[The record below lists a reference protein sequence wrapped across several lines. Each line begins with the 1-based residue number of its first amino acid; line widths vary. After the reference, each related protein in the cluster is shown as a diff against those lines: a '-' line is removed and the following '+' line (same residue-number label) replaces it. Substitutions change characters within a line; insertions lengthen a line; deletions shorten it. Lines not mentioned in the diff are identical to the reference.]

1 MGFQYSI
8 SAIVSVSVR
17 SSISLLGFCLE
28 VEQMFS
34 VELTV
39 KHFMCSC
46 MEALRQLADQTH
58 LYLLQ
63 LILLLEA
70 MKVQGSYGR
79 AMRWRRAFESGEVC
93 LSGRIRFCNRRRG
106 RAWVKVQGKKF
117 WVVWC
122 HLGEVACF
130 FSSSQALEQSFKGM
144 EALIPAPKNW

>member
-17 SSISLLGFCLE
+17 SSISRLGFCLE

-58 LYLLQ
+58 FYLLQ
-63 LILLLEA
+63 LIVLLEE

-79 AMRWRRAFESGEVC
+79 AM
-93 LSGRIRFCNRRRG
+93 
-106 RAWVKVQGKKF
+106 
-117 WVVWC
+117 
-122 HLGEVACF
+122 
-130 FSSSQALEQSFKGM
+130 
-144 EALIPAPKNW
+144 